1 MKQGR
6 NEREIVLDLLLAQH
20 QKGTFMNVLV
30 RDALDR
36 FPDLEP
42 RRRAFI
48 KRLAEGV
55 VERKM
60 ELDAVLDRYSK
71 KPMSAQKPKVRIILR
86 MGLYQLLYM
95 DSVPASAACNE
106 SVRLA
111 KRVGLTAV
119 SGYINGLLRNITRD
133 LEAGKLNAETESLSV
148 RYSMPQWII
157 DLWDEQLGR
166 EQTRQLLPALLA
178 ERPVC
183 IRIMPYVTGEERE
196 RLLRDLAAAG
206 AQLMPGRWIRDCYY
220 MKKSGRLTDLP
231 GYRDGKWTVQDES
244 SMFAVTAAGLT
255 GDEVLLDVCAAP
267 GGKAM
272 HAASLLPRGHV
283 EAFDL
288 TERKVALI
296 RENASRLRLTNLTAW
311 RRDAL
316 EKDEARREQAD
327 VLLCDLPCSGLGII
341 GRKQDIKYRVTDKD
355 LPELAALQRRI
366 LAASVP
372 CLKPGGIL
380 IYSTCTIDRLE
391 NEENLLYIEKELGM
405 IPEEISGLLPAGIPG
420 IRRNAIQLLPHI
432 HGTDGFFVA
441 RFRKPF
447 AQ

>member
-1 MKQGR
+1 
-6 NEREIVLDLLLAQH
+6 
-20 QKGTFMNVLV
+20 MNVLV
-30 RDALDR
+30 RETLDR

-166 EQTRQLLPALLA
+166 EQTRQ
-178 ERPVC
+178 RC
-183 IRIMPYVTGEERE
+183 
-196 RLLRDLAAAG
+196 
-206 AQLMPGRWIRDCYY
+206 PGR
-220 MKKSGRLTDLP
+220 
-231 GYRDGKWTVQDES
+231 
-244 SMFAVTAAGLT
+244 
-255 GDEVLLDVCAAP
+255 
-267 GGKAM
+267 GKA
-272 HAASLLPRGHV
+272 
-283 EAFDL
+283 
-288 TERKVALI
+288 
-296 RENASRLRLTNLTAW
+296 
-311 RRDAL
+311 RR
-316 EKDEARREQAD
+316 RT
-327 VLLCDLPCSGLGII
+327 
-341 GRKQDIKYRVTDKD
+341 GR
-355 LPELAALQRRI
+355 
-366 LAASVP
+366 
-372 CLKPGGIL
+372 
-380 IYSTCTIDRLE
+380 
-391 NEENLLYIEKELGM
+391 
-405 IPEEISGLLPAGIPG
+405 
-420 IRRNAIQLLPHI
+420 
-432 HGTDGFFVA
+432 
-441 RFRKPF
+441 
-447 AQ
+447 

>member
-1 MKQGR
+1 
-6 NEREIVLDLLLAQH
+6 
-20 QKGTFMNVLV
+20 
-30 RDALDR
+30 
-36 FPDLEP
+36 
-42 RRRAFI
+42 
-48 KRLAEGV
+48 
-55 VERKM
+55 
-60 ELDAVLDRYSK
+60 
-71 KPMSAQKPKVRIILR
+71 
-86 MGLYQLLYM
+86 
-95 DSVPASAACNE
+95 
-106 SVRLA
+106 
-111 KRVGLTAV
+111 
-119 SGYINGLLRNITRD
+119 
-133 LEAGKLNAETESLSV
+133 
-148 RYSMPQWII
+148 
-157 DLWDEQLGR
+157 
-166 EQTRQLLPALLA
+166 
-178 ERPVC
+178 
-183 IRIMPYVTGEERE
+183 
-196 RLLRDLAAAG
+196 
-206 AQLMPGRWIRDCYY
+206 
-220 MKKSGRLTDLP
+220 
-231 GYRDGKWTVQDES
+231 
-244 SMFAVTAAGLT
+244 
-255 GDEVLLDVCAAP
+255 
-267 GGKAM
+267 
-272 HAASLLPRGHV
+272 V

-296 RENASRLRLTNLTAW
+296 RENASRLRLTNLTAR

-341 GRKQDIKYRVTDKD
+341 GRKQDIKYRVTEKD